1 MENKNSNL
9 SKAERLEILAMKI
22 HEFIYNGSTYSL
34 KDRFLNNKLSTS
46 ERLTKQ
52 DLKLLEEFLS
62 DIDKLGGSNEE
73 LIKKW
78 VLPNKPDGY
87 FDQIKDAIFGID
99 RTELKNLIEFAK
111 QQNKV
116 SSSLLPIK
124 GISQTMQGKLKL
136 YHIYD
141 IPSLLQ
147 KGKTQS
153 KRNYLASKLDID
165 VKLVNS
171 WVKQADLWRVEG
183 MTPDTAFLLVQIGVR
198 NVKDLARVDVY
209 KAYPIMQ
216 RLCFTQIDFLLENQN
231 TIEAIIKNAEE
242 LVDSSFMGRQLLL
255 TIETNEPEP
264 EYLFRQPSNYQID
277 ELLKTSGEI
286 IREGMDALD
295 DVIPALPL
303 PHIIRG
309 QIYMRK
315 TGEPQLN
322 DYPFANAKVEIS
334 GISSASS
341 DPSEAGKKPFG
352 YTDGGGNFSIIMPDR
367 YNFQET
373 VAITVTKGANK
384 QTFFKT
390 ASDIINSVKEQKVLD
405 LFNKLDFIKGILDA
419 EKEKKD
425 IYERLK
431 KYLATNPNNVAE
443 IKAEIKKWEIMM
455 PEIESEIKLQT
466 QTCIDTEK
474 EIRQTIDDHTVVSLN
489 RILKNLVSRN
499 NLEADLG
506 VFVLTD
512 EIFKGLSSGLK
523 KTLPSVKLMENDNE
537 AVRLTTDTAP
547 ARVFNYCMLQRLV
560 EPAITNG
567 NKDGDPTIRTKLTKP
582 VDVMAFKEN
591 IYNAPDSIIKMSS
604 LGIGYILNM
613 HQAWVPDGFALG
625 SLLYSLV
632 LAPGEEQRLVVREKS
647 QTYTV
652 SDNSDASDSTRES
665 YTLTQ
670 DDDAMAVYNYALNQ
684 LSKADYQSEYSTKTS
699 SHGGGLGIGGV
710 FGGFSAMLGLSG
722 STSKSSG
729 SASSSASQSN
739 AHNEVSSAAQNFQH
753 SIKSASERVAQA
765 KRISVRAAT
774 SAESDSVATKIIA
787 NHNHSHTLTIQYWE
801 VMRRYRME
809 TCIDGVELVLFVPLE
824 IISFK
829 DKNEDF
835 VSTSSNST
843 DSGSETSQKTDKD
856 KFNER
861 YKSLLKYADILL
873 PHLPYK
879 YKNGLE
885 LIKRYA
891 AYPYWEREKEESSSS
906 KELKLSFNCN
916 ILEFDDIN
924 ATLVLKNGKGII
936 TGTSDY
942 ERDDLVPK
950 VENEGT
956 NNENKIETSLQLKQ
970 KIKERRNEEG
980 DVCTFSFN
988 IPGYVTES
996 DIDYIRLDHSYESFS
1011 YNLYQRK
1018 KEELPEAQQKALTN
1032 LENYEEWLAQDN
1044 KKSDTDRINI
1054 AHYKSLLPEAF
1065 TTPIVTLSPS
1075 VLRSYGSPRISNVV
1089 LSFGEGDNKSKRLMG
1104 VASSSTINPSLRI
1117 NVQMSCRV
1125 LRNSEWQEMESTF
1138 QHIVADTLHYSQVVW
1153 GSLSDDERAMML
1165 EGYTIDMDFSNLK
1178 GYEDIYQVEIDQ
1190 DNYYQSNNR
1199 TGQYDPETETIDIPL
1214 LNCVNIKKPL
1224 GFYGN
1229 CILLPFTYPQSLAKK
1244 LNKTAA
1250 EVQDALYRYH
1260 TACYRVPSTTISL
1273 PTDGMIGEA
1282 VLGETNV
1289 SEVIDLTRFWNWK
1302 DSPIDK
1308 MDIGKDYL
1316 NNTDYLDGKAPAGT
1330 TALNIQSATAPQP
1343 ATVTDLI
1350 SALAG
1355 KQTPQFTDFAEGL
1368 QQLKEILNEG
1378 TKSAASGRDKI
1389 LDNSNAMMGKVIDLL
1404 KLKPELD
1411 KSSNSEADKDNKPE
1425 TGKPSTSGGAGTTTG
1440 GKPEIETGGKGEADK
1455 DSKPETGKPSTSGGS
1470 GTTTGGKPETGTGGK
1485 GEADKDS
1492 KPEAGK
1498 HSTSGEAGTT
1508 TGGKPETGTGGSSET
1523 GKDSKPETGKTPTL
1537 GEAGTIGVD
1546 KMTNWNKK

>member
-1 MENKNSNL
+1 MSTKTIKNDL
-9 SKAERLEILAMKI
+9 DKIDRLRTLLDKLNRFNDFSYA
-22 HEFIYNGSTYSL
+22 SL
-34 KDRFLNNKLSTS
+34 KDKLLNNKLSVN

-52 DLKLLEEFLS
+52 DVLLWKEFLS
-62 DIDKLGGSNEE
+62 DVDKLGFGNEGFVN
-73 LIKKW
+73 KW
-78 VLPNKPDGY
+78 TDFDRILANGAMRIDWDVLNRLVT
-87 FDQIKDAIFGID
+87 FV
-99 RTELKNLIEFAK
+99 K
-111 QQNKV
+111 QQNRV
-116 SSSLLPIK
+116 SSSLIPIK
-124 GISQTMQGKLKL
+124 GISQTMQGKLKQC
-136 YHIYD
+136 HIYD

-147 KGKTQS
+147 KGKIQS
-153 KRNYLASKLDID
+153 KRNELASQLGVD
-165 VKLVNS
+165 VNLVNS
-171 WVKQADLWRVEG
+171 WVKQADLWKVEG

-198 NVKDLARVDVY
+198 NVNDLARVDAC

-216 RLCFTQIDFLLENQN
+216 RLCFTQIDFLLESQN
-231 TIEAIIKNAEE
+231 TIETIIRNAEE
-242 LVDSSFMGRQLLL
+242 LVDNAFMERQLSL
-255 TIETNEPEP
+255 TIEINEPEP
-264 EYLFRQPSNYQID
+264 YFLFREQSNYQID

-286 IREGMDALD
+286 IREGLASLD

-309 QIYMRK
+309 QIYMKK
-315 TGEPQLN
+315 TGEPELN
-322 DYPFANAKVEIS
+322 NYPLANAKVEIS
-334 GISSASS
+334 GISSSS
-341 DPSEAGKKPFG
+341 DDQSEAGKKPFG
-352 YTDGGGNFSIIMPDR
+352 YTDGGGNFVIIMPDR
-367 YNFQET
+367 YNLQET
-373 VAITVTKGANK
+373 VSIIVSQGFNK
-384 QTFFKT
+384 QTFVKT
-390 ASDIINSVKEQKVLD
+390 ASDIINSVKEQKSLD
-405 LFNKLDFIKGILDA
+405 LFNKLDYIKGILDA

-431 KYLATNPNNVAE
+431 KCLADNPNYVTE
-443 IKAEIKKWEIMM
+443 IKAEIEKWETLM
-455 PEIESEIKLQT
+455 PDIEAEIELQT
-466 QTCIDTEK
+466 QAYIDTEK

-489 RILKNLVSRN
+489 RILNNLVSRN
-499 NLEADLG
+499 DFEADLG
-506 VFVLTD
+506 VFILTD
-512 EIFKGLSSGLK
+512 EIFKGYSSDLK
-523 KTLPSVKLMENDNE
+523 KTLPSVKLMENDDE
-537 AVRLTTDTAP
+537 AVRLSTDTAP

-560 EPAITNG
+560 EPSIING
-567 NKDGDPTIRTKLTKP
+567 KDAANSTSRTKLTKP
-582 VDVMAFKEN
+582 VDVMAFKEG
-591 IYNAPDSIIKMSS
+591 IYESSEKITKMSS

-652 SDNSDASDSTRES
+652 SDNSDASDSTSES

-729 SASSSASQSN
+729 SASSASSQSN

-774 SAESDSVATKIIA
+774 SEESDSVATKIIA

-829 DKNEDF
+829 DKSESLLLSLGNDD
-835 VSTSSNST
+835 
-843 DSGSETSQKTDKD
+843 DSGQNKFDKTR
-856 KFNER
+856 FNKR
-861 YKSLLKYADILL
+861 YQQLLKYADILL

-885 LIKRYA
+885 LIKKYA
-891 AYPYWEREKEESSSS
+891 SYPTWIREKEESSSS
-906 KELKLSFNCN
+906 KVLTLSFNCN

-942 ERDDLVPK
+942 KRDPLVPEVK
-950 VENEGT
+950 DEAT

-970 KIKERRNEEG
+970 KIKERRKEKG

-1011 YNLYQRK
+1011 YNLYQNR
-1018 KEELPEAQQKALTN
+1018 EGLSEAQDTALTQ
-1032 LENYEEWLAQDN
+1032 LEQYEKWLAQDN

-1054 AHYKSLLPEAF
+1054 AHYKSQLPEAF
-1065 TTPIVTLSPS
+1065 VTPIVTLSPS

-1089 LSFGEGDNKSKRLMG
+1089 LSFGGGDGENKRLMG

-1125 LRNSEWQEMESTF
+1125 LRNSELQEMELTLH
-1138 QHIVADTLHYSQVVW
+1138 HIVADTLHYSQVVW

-1165 EGYTIDMDFSNLK
+1165 EGYTIDMDFTNLK
-1178 GYEDIYQVEIDQ
+1178 EYEDIYQAYIDQ
-1190 DNYYQSNNR
+1190 DN
-1199 TGQYDPETETIDIPL
+1199 DITEQKYSIDIPL

-1260 TACYRVPSTTISL
+1260 TACFRVPSTTISL

-1308 MDIGKDYL
+1308 MDIGKEYL
-1316 NNTDYLDGKAPAGT
+1316 NNTDYLDGKAPGGI
-1330 TALNIQSATAPQP
+1330 TALDVQSAAAPQP
-1343 ATVTDLI
+1343 TTVTDLI

-1355 KQTPQFTDFAEGL
+1355 KQTPHFTDFASGL

-1389 LDNSNAMMGKVIDLL
+1389 LDNNNAMMGKVVDLL
-1404 KLKPELD
+1404 KLKPEID
-1411 KSSNSEADKDNKPE
+1411 KSNNSND
-1425 TGKPSTSGGAGTTTG
+1425 
-1440 GKPEIETGGKGEADK
+1440 
-1455 DSKPETGKPSTSGGS
+1455 
-1470 GTTTGGKPETGTGGK
+1470 
-1485 GEADKDS
+1485 
-1492 KPEAGK
+1492 
-1498 HSTSGEAGTT
+1498 
-1508 TGGKPETGTGGSSET
+1508 
-1523 GKDSKPETGKTPTL
+1523 ETGKT
-1537 GEAGTIGVD
+1537 D
-1546 KMTNWNKK
+1546 KPEK

>member
-87 FDQIKDAIFGID
+87 FDQIKDAILGID

-466 QTCIDTEK
+466 QTCINTEK

-835 VSTSSNST
+835 VSTSSNSA
-843 DSGSETSQKTDKD
+843 DSETSQKTDKD

-861 YKSLLKYADILL
+861 YEPLLKYADILL

-891 AYPYWEREKEESSSS
+891 AYPYWEREREESSSS
-906 KELKLSFNCN
+906 KVLKLSFKSV
-916 ILEFDDIN
+916 LLLFDDIQ
-924 ATLVLKNGKGII
+924 ATLVLKNGKGVI
-936 TGTSDY
+936 TGI
-942 ERDDLVPK
+942 RDAIKWQQLSK
-950 VENEGT
+950 YNA
-956 NNENKIETSLQLKQ
+956 TSLELKRE
-970 KIKERRNEEG
+970 IMIHRNKPG
-980 DVCTFSFN
+980 SACSFSFN
-988 IPGYVTES
+988 IPGYITES
-996 DIDYIRLDHSYESFS
+996 DIDYIRLDHSYEPFS
-1011 YNLYQRK
+1011 YNLYQNK
-1018 KEELPEAQQKALTN
+1018 GGLSEAQNNALTN
-1032 LENYEEWLAQDN
+1032 LGKYEWYLAEDN
-1044 KKSDTDRINI
+1044 KNTDTEKIALEHFKSQ
-1054 AHYKSLLPEAF
+1054 LPEAF
-1065 TTPIVTLSPS
+1065 VTPIVTLSPS
-1075 VLRSYGSPRISNVV
+1075 ELRSYGSPRISDVE
-1089 LSFGEGDNKSKRLMG
+1089 LSFGEGENKPKRLMG

-1125 LRNSEWQEMESTF
+1125 LRNSEWQEMESVF
-1138 QHIVADTLHYSQVVW
+1138 QHIVANTLHYSQVVW

-1165 EGYTIDMDFSNLK
+1165 EGYTIDMDFTKLK
-1178 GYEDIYQVEIDQ
+1178 EYEDIYQAEIDP
-1190 DNYYQSNNR
+1190 DNFYKRNNE
-1199 TGQYDPETETIDIPL
+1199 TDQYNPETETIDIPL

-1330 TALNIQSATAPQP
+1330 TALNIQSAAAPQST
-1343 ATVTDLI
+1343 TVTDLI

>member
-1 MENKNSNL
+1 MSTKTIKNDSD
-9 SKAERLEILAMKI
+9 KIDRLRTLLDKLNRFNDFSYA
-22 HEFIYNGSTYSL
+22 SL
-34 KDRFLNNKLSTS
+34 KDKVLNNKLSVN
-46 ERLTKQ
+46 ERLTKR
-52 DLKLLEEFLS
+52 DVLLWKEFLS
-62 DIDKLGGSNEE
+62 DIDKLGVGSVGFVN
-73 LIKKW
+73 KW
-78 VLPNKPDGY
+78 DEFDRILANGAMRIDLDVLNRLVT
-87 FDQIKDAIFGID
+87 FV
-99 RTELKNLIEFAK
+99 K

-116 SSSLLPIK
+116 SSSLIPIK
-124 GISQTMQGKLKL
+124 GISQTMQGKLKQC
-136 YHIYD
+136 HIYD

-147 KGKTQS
+147 KGKIQS
-153 KRNYLASKLDID
+153 KRNELASQLGVD
-165 VKLVNS
+165 VNLVNS
-171 WVKQADLWRVEG
+171 WVKQADLWKVEG

-198 NVKDLARVDVY
+198 NVNDLARVDAC

-216 RLCFTQIDFLLENQN
+216 RLCFTQIDFLLESQN
-231 TIEAIIKNAEE
+231 TIETIIRNAEE
-242 LVDSSFMGRQLLL
+242 LVDNAFMERQLSL
-255 TIETNEPEP
+255 TIEINEPEP
-264 EYLFRQPSNYQID
+264 YFLFREQSNYQID

-286 IREGMDALD
+286 IREGLASLD

-309 QIYMRK
+309 QIYMKK
-315 TGEPQLN
+315 TGEPELN
-322 DYPFANAKVEIS
+322 NYPLANAKVEIS
-334 GISSASS
+334 GISSSS
-341 DPSEAGKKPFG
+341 DDQSEAGKKPFG
-352 YTDGGGNFSIIMPDR
+352 YTDGGGNFVIIMPDR
-367 YNFQET
+367 YNLQET
-373 VAITVTKGANK
+373 VSIIVSQGFNK
-384 QTFFKT
+384 QTFVKT
-390 ASDIINSVKEQKVLD
+390 ASDIINSVKEQKSLD
-405 LFNKLDFIKGILDA
+405 LFNKLDYIKGILDA

-431 KYLATNPNNVAE
+431 KCLADNPNYVTE
-443 IKAEIKKWEIMM
+443 IKAEIEKWETLM
-455 PEIESEIKLQT
+455 PDIEAEIELQT
-466 QTCIDTEK
+466 QAYIDTEK

-489 RILKNLVSRN
+489 RILNNLVSRN
-499 NLEADLG
+499 DFEADLG
-506 VFVLTD
+506 VFILTD
-512 EIFKGLSSGLK
+512 EIFKGYSSDLK
-523 KTLPSVKLMENDNE
+523 KTLPSVKLMENDDE
-537 AVRLTTDTAP
+537 AVRLSTDTAP

-560 EPAITNG
+560 EPSIING
-567 NKDGDPTIRTKLTKP
+567 KDAANFISRTKLTKP
-582 VDVMAFKEN
+582 VDVMAFKEG
-591 IYNAPDSIIKMSS
+591 IYESSEKITKMSS

-652 SDNSDASDSTRES
+652 SDNSDASDSTSES

-729 SASSSASQSN
+729 SASSAASQSN

-774 SAESDSVATKIIA
+774 SEESDSVATKIIA

-829 DKNEDF
+829 DKSEPLLLSLGNDD
-835 VSTSSNST
+835 
-843 DSGSETSQKTDKD
+843 DSGQN
-856 KFNER
+856 KFDQTRFNKR
-861 YKSLLKYADILL
+861 YQQLLKYADILL

-885 LIKRYA
+885 LIKKYA
-891 AYPYWEREKEESSSS
+891 SYPTWIREKEESSSS
-906 KELKLSFNCN
+906 KVLTLSFNCN

-924 ATLVLKNGKGII
+924 ATLILKNGKGII
-936 TGTSDY
+936 SGNLNRF
-942 ERDDLVPK
+942 ERKYLYDKDD
-950 VENEGT
+950 
-956 NNENKIETSLQLKQ
+956 KIETSLQLKQ
-970 KIKERRNEEG
+970 KIKEERKKNG
-980 DVCTFSFN
+980 STCTFSFN

-1011 YNLYQRK
+1011 YNLYQK
-1018 KEELPEAQQKALTN
+1018 KREELSEAQQKAFDN
-1032 LENYEEWLAQDN
+1032 LGDYEGWLAQDN

-1089 LSFGEGDNKSKRLMG
+1089 LSFGEGDSETKRLMG

-1125 LRNSEWQEMESTF
+1125 LRNSELQEMELTLH
-1138 QHIVADTLHYSQVVW
+1138 HIVADTLHYSQVVW

-1165 EGYTIDMDFSNLK
+1165 EGYTIDMDFTNLK
-1178 GYEDIYQVEIDQ
+1178 EYEDIYQAYIDQ
-1190 DNYYQSNNR
+1190 DN
-1199 TGQYDPETETIDIPL
+1199 DITEQKYSIDIPL

-1229 CILLPFTYPQSLAKK
+1229 CILLPFTYPQSLAKR

-1260 TACYRVPSTTISL
+1260 TACFRVPSTTISL

-1308 MDIGKDYL
+1308 MDIGKEYL
-1316 NNTDYLDGKAPAGT
+1316 NNTDYLDGKAPGGI
-1330 TALNIQSATAPQP
+1330 TALDVQSAAAPQP
-1343 ATVTDLI
+1343 STVTDLI

-1355 KQTPQFTDFAEGL
+1355 KQTPQFTDFASGL

-1389 LDNSNAMMGKVIDLL
+1389 LDNNNAMMGKVVDLL
-1404 KLKPELD
+1404 KLKPEID
-1411 KSSNSEADKDNKPE
+1411 KSNSSNDEVGKTDKPE
-1425 TGKPSTSGGAGTTTG
+1425 VGKTD
-1440 GKPEIETGGKGEADK
+1440 KPEV
-1455 DSKPETGKPSTSGGS
+1455 
-1470 GTTTGGKPETGTGGK
+1470 
-1485 GEADKDS
+1485 
-1492 KPEAGK
+1492 
-1498 HSTSGEAGTT
+1498 
-1508 TGGKPETGTGGSSET
+1508 
-1523 GKDSKPETGKTPTL
+1523 GKT
-1537 GEAGTIGVD
+1537 D
-1546 KMTNWNKK
+1546 KSAK

>member
-87 FDQIKDAIFGID
+87 FDQIKDAILGID

-891 AYPYWEREKEESSSS
+891 AYPYWEREREESSSS
-906 KELKLSFNCN
+906 KVLKLSFKSV
-916 ILEFDDIN
+916 LLLFDDIQ
-924 ATLVLKNGKGII
+924 ATLVLKNGKGVI
-936 TGTSDY
+936 TGI
-942 ERDDLVPK
+942 RDAIKWQQLSK
-950 VENEGT
+950 YNA
-956 NNENKIETSLQLKQ
+956 TSLELKRE
-970 KIKERRNEEG
+970 IMIHRNKPG
-980 DVCTFSFN
+980 SACSFSFN
-988 IPGYVTES
+988 IPGYITES
-996 DIDYIRLDHSYESFS
+996 DIDYIRLDHSYEPFS
-1011 YNLYQRK
+1011 YNLYQNK
-1018 KEELPEAQQKALTN
+1018 GGLSEAQNNALTN
-1032 LENYEEWLAQDN
+1032 LGKYEWYLAEDN
-1044 KKSDTDRINI
+1044 KNTDTEKIALEHFKSQ
-1054 AHYKSLLPEAF
+1054 LPEAF
-1065 TTPIVTLSPS
+1065 VTPIVTLSPS
-1075 VLRSYGSPRISNVV
+1075 ELRSYGSPRISDVE
-1089 LSFGEGDNKSKRLMG
+1089 LSFGEGENKPKRLMG

-1125 LRNSEWQEMESTF
+1125 LRNSEWQEMESVF
-1138 QHIVADTLHYSQVVW
+1138 QHIVANTLHYSQVVW

-1165 EGYTIDMDFSNLK
+1165 EGYTIDMDFTKLK
-1178 GYEDIYQVEIDQ
+1178 EYEDIYQAEIDP
-1190 DNYYQSNNR
+1190 DNFYKRNNE
-1199 TGQYDPETETIDIPL
+1199 TDQYNPETETIDIPL

-1316 NNTDYLDGKAPAGT
+1316 NNTDYLD
-1330 TALNIQSATAPQP
+1330 
-1343 ATVTDLI
+1343 
-1350 SALAG
+1350 
-1355 KQTPQFTDFAEGL
+1355 
-1368 QQLKEILNEG
+1368 
-1378 TKSAASGRDKI
+1378 
-1389 LDNSNAMMGKVIDLL
+1389 DLL
-1404 KLKPELD
+1404 Q
-1411 KSSNSEADKDNKPE
+1411 
-1425 TGKPSTSGGAGTTTG
+1425 
-1440 GKPEIETGGKGEADK
+1440 
-1455 DSKPETGKPSTSGGS
+1455 
-1470 GTTTGGKPETGTGGK
+1470 
-1485 GEADKDS
+1485 
-1492 KPEAGK
+1492 
-1498 HSTSGEAGTT
+1498 
-1508 TGGKPETGTGGSSET
+1508 
-1523 GKDSKPETGKTPTL
+1523 
-1537 GEAGTIGVD
+1537 
-1546 KMTNWNKK
+1546 

>member
-87 FDQIKDAIFGID
+87 FDQIKDAILGID

-466 QTCIDTEK
+466 QTCINTEK

-835 VSTSSNST
+835 VSTSSNSA
-843 DSGSETSQKTDKD
+843 DSETSQKTDKD

-861 YKSLLKYADILL
+861 YEPLLKYADILL

-891 AYPYWEREKEESSSS
+891 AYPYWEREREESSSS
-906 KELKLSFNCN
+906 KVLKLSFKSV
-916 ILEFDDIN
+916 LLLFDDIQ
-924 ATLVLKNGKGII
+924 ATLVLKNGKGVI
-936 TGTSDY
+936 TGI
-942 ERDDLVPK
+942 RDAIKWQQLSK
-950 VENEGT
+950 YNA
-956 NNENKIETSLQLKQ
+956 TSLELKRE
-970 KIKERRNEEG
+970 IMIHRNKPG
-980 DVCTFSFN
+980 SACSFSFN
-988 IPGYVTES
+988 IPGYITES
-996 DIDYIRLDHSYESFS
+996 DIDYIRLDHSYEPFS
-1011 YNLYQRK
+1011 YNLYQNK
-1018 KEELPEAQQKALTN
+1018 GGLSEAQNNALTN
-1032 LENYEEWLAQDN
+1032 LGKYEWYLAEDN
-1044 KKSDTDRINI
+1044 KNTDTEKIALEHFKSQ
-1054 AHYKSLLPEAF
+1054 LPEAF
-1065 TTPIVTLSPS
+1065 VTPIVTLSPS
-1075 VLRSYGSPRISNVV
+1075 ELRSYGSPRISDVE
-1089 LSFGEGDNKSKRLMG
+1089 LSFGEGENKPKRLMG

-1125 LRNSEWQEMESTF
+1125 LRNSEWQEMESVF
-1138 QHIVADTLHYSQVVW
+1138 QHIVANTLHYSQVVW

-1455 DSKPETGKPSTSGGS
+1455 DSKPETGKPAPPGES
-1470 GTTTGGKPETGTGGK
+1470 GTTSGDKPETGTGGK

>member
-87 FDQIKDAIFGID
+87 FDQIKDAILGID

-466 QTCIDTEK
+466 QTCINTEK

-1032 LENYEEWLAQDN
+1032 LENYEKWLAQDN

-1075 VLRSYGSPRISNVV
+1075 VLRSYGSPCISNVV

-1455 DSKPETGKPSTSGGS
+1455 DSKPETGK
-1470 GTTTGGKPETGTGGK
+1470 
-1485 GEADKDS
+1485 
-1492 KPEAGK
+1492 
-1498 HSTSGEAGTT
+1498 
-1508 TGGKPETGTGGSSET
+1508 
-1523 GKDSKPETGKTPTL
+1523 TPTL

>member
-87 FDQIKDAIFGID
+87 FDQIKDAILGID

-829 DKNEDF
+829 EKSEDLI
-835 VSTSSNST
+835 SPLSNSN
-843 DSGSETSQKTDKD
+843 DSGSKQSTGTENDQE
-856 KFNER
+856 KFNKR
-861 YKSLLKYADILL
+861 YKPLLKYADILL
-873 PHLPYK
+873 PNLPYK

-891 AYPYWEREKEESSSS
+891 AYPYWEREREESSSS
-906 KELKLSFNCN
+906 KVLKLSFKSV
-916 ILEFDDIN
+916 LLLFDDIQ
-924 ATLVLKNGKGII
+924 ATLVLKNGKGVI
-936 TGTSDY
+936 TGI
-942 ERDDLVPK
+942 RDAIKWQQLSK
-950 VENEGT
+950 YNA
-956 NNENKIETSLQLKQ
+956 TSLELKRE
-970 KIKERRNEEG
+970 IMIHRNKPG
-980 DVCTFSFN
+980 SACSFSFN
-988 IPGYVTES
+988 IPGYITES
-996 DIDYIRLDHSYESFS
+996 DIDYIRLDHSYEPFS
-1011 YNLYQRK
+1011 YNLYQNK
-1018 KEELPEAQQKALTN
+1018 GGLSEAQNNALTN
-1032 LENYEEWLAQDN
+1032 LGKYEWYLAEDN
-1044 KKSDTDRINI
+1044 KNTDTEKIALEHFKSQ
-1054 AHYKSLLPEAF
+1054 LPEAF
-1065 TTPIVTLSPS
+1065 VTPIVTLSPS
-1075 VLRSYGSPRISNVV
+1075 ELRSYGSPRISDVE
-1089 LSFGEGDNKSKRLMG
+1089 LSFGEGENKPKRLMG

>member
-829 DKNEDF
+829 EKSEDLI
-835 VSTSSNST
+835 SPLSNSN
-843 DSGSETSQKTDKD
+843 DSGSKQSTGTENDQE
-856 KFNER
+856 KFNKR
-861 YKSLLKYADILL
+861 YKPLLKYADILL
-873 PHLPYK
+873 PNLPYK

-891 AYPYWEREKEESSSS
+891 AYPYWEREREESSSS
-906 KELKLSFNCN
+906 KVLKLSFKSV
-916 ILEFDDIN
+916 LLLFDDIQ
-924 ATLVLKNGKGII
+924 ATLVLKNGKGVI
-936 TGTSDY
+936 TGI
-942 ERDDLVPK
+942 RDAIKWQQLSK
-950 VENEGT
+950 YNA
-956 NNENKIETSLQLKQ
+956 TSLELKRE
-970 KIKERRNEEG
+970 IMIHRNKPG
-980 DVCTFSFN
+980 SACSFSFN
-988 IPGYVTES
+988 IPGYITES
-996 DIDYIRLDHSYESFS
+996 DIDYIRLDHSYEPFS
-1011 YNLYQRK
+1011 YNLYQNK
-1018 KEELPEAQQKALTN
+1018 GGLSEAQNNALTN
-1032 LENYEEWLAQDN
+1032 LGKYEWYLAEDN
-1044 KKSDTDRINI
+1044 KNTDTEKIALEHFKSQ
-1054 AHYKSLLPEAF
+1054 LPEAF
-1065 TTPIVTLSPS
+1065 VTPIVTLSPS
-1075 VLRSYGSPRISNVV
+1075 ELRSYGSPRISDVE
-1089 LSFGEGDNKSKRLMG
+1089 LSFGEGENKPKRLMG

>member
-1 MENKNSNL
+1 M
-9 SKAERLEILAMKI
+9 
-22 HEFIYNGSTYSL
+22 
-34 KDRFLNNKLSTS
+34 
-46 ERLTKQ
+46 
-52 DLKLLEEFLS
+52 
-62 DIDKLGGSNEE
+62 
-73 LIKKW
+73 
-78 VLPNKPDGY
+78 
-87 FDQIKDAIFGID
+87 
-99 RTELKNLIEFAK
+99 
-111 QQNKV
+111 
-116 SSSLLPIK
+116 
-124 GISQTMQGKLKL
+124 
-136 YHIYD
+136 
-141 IPSLLQ
+141 
-147 KGKTQS
+147 
-153 KRNYLASKLDID
+153 
-165 VKLVNS
+165 
-171 WVKQADLWRVEG
+171 
-183 MTPDTAFLLVQIGVR
+183 
-198 NVKDLARVDVY
+198 
-209 KAYPIMQ
+209 
-216 RLCFTQIDFLLENQN
+216 
-231 TIEAIIKNAEE
+231 
-242 LVDSSFMGRQLLL
+242 
-255 TIETNEPEP
+255 
-264 EYLFRQPSNYQID
+264 
-277 ELLKTSGEI
+277 
-286 IREGMDALD
+286 
-295 DVIPALPL
+295 
-303 PHIIRG
+303 
-309 QIYMRK
+309 
-315 TGEPQLN
+315 
-322 DYPFANAKVEIS
+322 
-334 GISSASS
+334 
-341 DPSEAGKKPFG
+341 
-352 YTDGGGNFSIIMPDR
+352 
-367 YNFQET
+367 
-373 VAITVTKGANK
+373 
-384 QTFFKT
+384 
-390 ASDIINSVKEQKVLD
+390 
-405 LFNKLDFIKGILDA
+405 
-419 EKEKKD
+419 
-425 IYERLK
+425 
-431 KYLATNPNNVAE
+431 
-443 IKAEIKKWEIMM
+443 
-455 PEIESEIKLQT
+455 
-466 QTCIDTEK
+466 
-474 EIRQTIDDHTVVSLN
+474 
-489 RILKNLVSRN
+489 
-499 NLEADLG
+499 
-506 VFVLTD
+506 
-512 EIFKGLSSGLK
+512 
-523 KTLPSVKLMENDNE
+523 
-537 AVRLTTDTAP
+537 
-547 ARVFNYCMLQRLV
+547 
-560 EPAITNG
+560 
-567 NKDGDPTIRTKLTKP
+567 
-582 VDVMAFKEN
+582 
-591 IYNAPDSIIKMSS
+591 
-604 LGIGYILNM
+604 
-613 HQAWVPDGFALG
+613 PDGFALG

-829 DKNEDF
+829 EKSEDLI
-835 VSTSSNST
+835 SPLSNSN
-843 DSGSETSQKTDKD
+843 DSGSKQSTGTENDQE
-856 KFNER
+856 KFNKR
-861 YKSLLKYADILL
+861 YKPLLKYADILL
-873 PHLPYK
+873 PNLPYK

-891 AYPYWEREKEESSSS
+891 AYPYWEREREESSSS
-906 KELKLSFNCN
+906 KVLKLSFKSV
-916 ILEFDDIN
+916 LLLFDDIQ
-924 ATLVLKNGKGII
+924 ATLVLKNGKGVI
-936 TGTSDY
+936 TGI
-942 ERDDLVPK
+942 RDAIKWQQLSIY
-950 VENEGT
+950 NA
-956 NNENKIETSLQLKQ
+956 TSLELKRE
-970 KIKERRNEEG
+970 IMIHRNKPG
-980 DVCTFSFN
+980 SACSFSFN
-988 IPGYVTES
+988 IPGYITES
-996 DIDYIRLDHSYESFS
+996 DIDYIRLDHSYEPFS
-1011 YNLYQRK
+1011 YNLYQNK
-1018 KEELPEAQQKALTN
+1018 GGLSEAQNNALTN
-1032 LENYEEWLAQDN
+1032 LGKYEWYLAEDN
-1044 KKSDTDRINI
+1044 KNTDTEKIALEHFKSQ
-1054 AHYKSLLPEAF
+1054 LPEAF
-1065 TTPIVTLSPS
+1065 VTPIVTLSPS
-1075 VLRSYGSPRISNVV
+1075 ELRSYGSPRISDVE
-1089 LSFGEGDNKSKRLMG
+1089 LSFGEGENKPKRLMG

>member
-87 FDQIKDAIFGID
+87 FDQIKDAILGID

-891 AYPYWEREKEESSSS
+891 AYPYWEREREESSSS
-906 KELKLSFNCN
+906 KVLKLSFKSV
-916 ILEFDDIN
+916 LLLFDDIQ
-924 ATLVLKNGKGII
+924 ATLVLKNGKGVI
-936 TGTSDY
+936 TGI
-942 ERDDLVPK
+942 RDAIKWQQLSK
-950 VENEGT
+950 YNA
-956 NNENKIETSLQLKQ
+956 TSLELKRE
-970 KIKERRNEEG
+970 IMIHRNKPG
-980 DVCTFSFN
+980 SACSFSFN
-988 IPGYVTES
+988 IPGYITES
-996 DIDYIRLDHSYESFS
+996 DIDYIRLDHSYEPFS
-1011 YNLYQRK
+1011 YNLYQNK
-1018 KEELPEAQQKALTN
+1018 GGLSEAQNNALTN
-1032 LENYEEWLAQDN
+1032 LGKYEWYLAEDN
-1044 KKSDTDRINI
+1044 KNTDTEKIALEHFKSQ
-1054 AHYKSLLPEAF
+1054 LPEAF
-1065 TTPIVTLSPS
+1065 VTPIVTLSPS
-1075 VLRSYGSPRISNVV
+1075 ELRSYGSPRISDVE
-1089 LSFGEGDNKSKRLMG
+1089 LSFGEGENKPKRLMG

-1125 LRNSEWQEMESTF
+1125 LRNSEWQEMESVF
-1138 QHIVADTLHYSQVVW
+1138 QHIVANTLHYSQVVW

-1165 EGYTIDMDFSNLK
+1165 EGYTIDMDFTKLK
-1178 GYEDIYQVEIDQ
+1178 EYEDIYQAEIDP
-1190 DNYYQSNNR
+1190 DNFYKRNNE
-1199 TGQYDPETETIDIPL
+1199 TDQYNPETETIDIPL

-1330 TALNIQSATAPQP
+1330 TALNIQSAAAPQST
-1343 ATVTDLI
+1343 TVTDLI

-1404 KLKPELD
+1404 KLKPEF
-1411 KSSNSEADKDNKPE
+1411 NSEADKDNKPE

>member
-466 QTCIDTEK
+466 QTCINTEK

-829 DKNEDF
+829 EKSEDLI
-835 VSTSSNST
+835 SPLSNSN
-843 DSGSETSQKTDKD
+843 DSGSKQSTGTENDQE
-856 KFNER
+856 KFNKR
-861 YKSLLKYADILL
+861 YKPLLKYADILL
-873 PHLPYK
+873 PNLPYK

-891 AYPYWEREKEESSSS
+891 AYPYWEREREESSSS
-906 KELKLSFNCN
+906 KVLKLSFKSV
-916 ILEFDDIN
+916 LLLFDDIQ
-924 ATLVLKNGKGII
+924 ATLVLKNGKGVI
-936 TGTSDY
+936 TGI
-942 ERDDLVPK
+942 RDAIKWQQLSK
-950 VENEGT
+950 YNA
-956 NNENKIETSLQLKQ
+956 TSLELKRE
-970 KIKERRNEEG
+970 IMIHRNKPG
-980 DVCTFSFN
+980 SACSFSFN
-988 IPGYVTES
+988 IPGYITES
-996 DIDYIRLDHSYESFS
+996 DIDYIRLDHSYEPFS
-1011 YNLYQRK
+1011 YNLYQNK
-1018 KEELPEAQQKALTN
+1018 GGLSEAQNNALTN
-1032 LENYEEWLAQDN
+1032 LGKYEWYLAEDN
-1044 KKSDTDRINI
+1044 KNTDTEKIALEHFKSQ
-1054 AHYKSLLPEAF
+1054 LPEAF
-1065 TTPIVTLSPS
+1065 VTPIVTLSPS
-1075 VLRSYGSPRISNVV
+1075 ELRSYGSPRISDVE
-1089 LSFGEGDNKSKRLMG
+1089 LSFGEGENKPKRLMG

-1425 TGKPSTSGGAGTTTG
+1425 TGKPSTSGG
-1440 GKPEIETGGKGEADK
+1440 
-1455 DSKPETGKPSTSGGS
+1455 S
-1470 GTTTGGKPETGTGGK
+1470 
-1485 GEADKDS
+1485 
-1492 KPEAGK
+1492 
-1498 HSTSGEAGTT
+1498 GTT

>member
-87 FDQIKDAIFGID
+87 FDQIKDAILGID

-367 YNFQET
+367 YNLQET

-443 IKAEIKKWEIMM
+443 IKAEIKKWEALM
-455 PEIESEIKLQT
+455 PEIEAEIKLQT
-466 QTCIDTEK
+466 QACIDTEK

-567 NKDGDPTIRTKLTKP
+567 NKDGVPTLRTKLTKP

-591 IYNAPDSIIKMSS
+591 IYNAPDSITKMSS

-699 SHGGGLGIGGV
+699 SHGGGFGLGGV

-729 SASSSASQSN
+729 SASSAASQSN

-835 VSTSSNST
+835 VSTSSNSA
-843 DSGSETSQKTDKD
+843 DSETSQKTDKD

-861 YKSLLKYADILL
+861 YEPLLKYADILL

-891 AYPYWEREKEESSSS
+891 AYPYWEREREESSSS
-906 KELKLSFNCN
+906 KVLKLSFKSV
-916 ILEFDDIN
+916 LLLFDDIQ
-924 ATLVLKNGKGII
+924 ATLVLKNGKGVI
-936 TGTSDY
+936 TGI
-942 ERDDLVPK
+942 RDAIKWQQLSK
-950 VENEGT
+950 YNA
-956 NNENKIETSLQLKQ
+956 TSLELKRE
-970 KIKERRNEEG
+970 IMIHRNRSG
-980 DVCTFSFN
+980 SACSFSFN
-988 IPGYVTES
+988 IPGYITES
-996 DIDYIRLDHSYESFS
+996 DIDYIRLDHSYEPFS
-1011 YNLYQRK
+1011 YNLYQNK
-1018 KEELPEAQQKALTN
+1018 GGLSEAQNNALTN
-1032 LENYEEWLAQDN
+1032 LGKYEWYLAEDN
-1044 KKSDTDRINI
+1044 KNTDTEKIALEHFKSQ
-1054 AHYKSLLPEAF
+1054 LPEAF
-1065 TTPIVTLSPS
+1065 VTPIVTLSPS
-1075 VLRSYGSPRISNVV
+1075 ELRSYGSPRISDVE
-1089 LSFGEGDNKSKRLMG
+1089 LSFGEGENKPKRLMG

-1125 LRNSEWQEMESTF
+1125 LRNSEWQEMESVF
-1138 QHIVADTLHYSQVVW
+1138 QHIVANTLHYSQVVW

-1165 EGYTIDMDFSNLK
+1165 EGYTIDMDFTKLK
-1178 GYEDIYQVEIDQ
+1178 EYEDIYQAEIDP
-1190 DNYYQSNNR
+1190 DNFYKRNNE
-1199 TGQYDPETETIDIPL
+1199 TDQYNPETETIDIPL